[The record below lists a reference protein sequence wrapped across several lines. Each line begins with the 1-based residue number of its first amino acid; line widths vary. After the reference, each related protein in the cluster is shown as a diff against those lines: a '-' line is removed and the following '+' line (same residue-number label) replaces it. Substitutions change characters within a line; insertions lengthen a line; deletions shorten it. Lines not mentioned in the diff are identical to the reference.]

1 MNDELLKQ
9 FYSQEHMRVEVY
21 KFFKQTLDEIALDRV
36 YKGQDTKGIADAKEV
51 LVRAESNLQAK
62 FAPKRVTKDGQRA
75 L

>member
-9 FYSQEHMRVEVY
+9 FYSSEHMRVEVY
-21 KFFKQTLDEIALDRV
+21 KFFKATLDEIALERV

-51 LVRAESNLQAK
+51 LVKAEAKLQNK
-62 FAPKRVTKDGQRA
+62 FTVGRNVKDGQRA